1 MKKNFLGLI
10 LFCCMGLFISCSDD
24 DNTSGGDANQMRVS
38 AILPASLAA
47 EQSDIAGHKLRCI
60 LELWTKGEGAKLAYH
75 GEVAIEPTTE
85 TTKLPLDA
93 TIDAG
98 TYDCLMWV
106 DYIDAGSTAST
117 RAEDGISRYADK
129 YYDTSDLRNITVKD
143 MNSLINNE
151 ACDAFYYS
159 GEVQKN
165 NGEALLLEPEM
176 VRPFA
181 KVSVLE
187 KNLREFN
194 LLWGLSASYEA
205 ATKFDVSTG
214 KIAEETVTVH
224 HVVSDFNPE
233 TTPDGTLFSTY
244 VLADGEDRNMGEI
257 HMSFTTK
264 QGVQNVT
271 VPADLVPVIRNQHIK
286 VSGNMMRESPIEDT
300 EFDITYDINVD
311 DWIAGTVDIST
322 RPIKA
327 KVGDFFY
334 ADGTYSSSY
343 IANANNPCIGIVF
356 AVAHDGGKAS
366 ADKAE
371 NYVANDGTR
380 KLQEV
385 HGWVVAVKEAD
396 ELLQVKPAPKE
407 ITDNQYEEVF
417 SDILQLP
424 ASGLGQG
431 ATDIKG
437 FKNTEAFK
445 KEGISLEDYP
455 VAKAIIAYENAP
467 STKAPSGTSGWY
479 WGAVDQYVTLAKAY
493 AEVVA
498 ANKVV
503 QSWEYLAVGESLKKL
518 ADTGTGVLFGGKN
531 QAFYWSSSLDAATGK
546 IFRVA
551 ISTAAYNHSQCA
563 GWKMNDPRHYRPILT
578 F

>member
-47 EQSDIAGHKLRCI
+47 GQSDIAGHKLRCI

-143 MNSLINNE
+143 MNSLINNG

-343 IANANNPCIGIVF
+343 IANADNPCIGIVF

-371 NYVANDGTR
+371 NYIANDGTR

-417 SDILQLP
+417 SDISQLP
-424 ASGLGQG
+424 ASDLGQG

-467 STKAPSGTSGWY
+467 STKAPSGTSG
-479 WGAVDQYVTLAKAY
+479 
-493 AEVVA
+493 
-498 ANKVV
+498 
-503 QSWEYLAVGESLKKL
+503 
-518 ADTGTGVLFGGKN
+518 
-531 QAFYWSSSLDAATGK
+531 
-546 IFRVA
+546 
-551 ISTAAYNHSQCA
+551 
-563 GWKMNDPRHYRPILT
+563 
-578 F
+578 